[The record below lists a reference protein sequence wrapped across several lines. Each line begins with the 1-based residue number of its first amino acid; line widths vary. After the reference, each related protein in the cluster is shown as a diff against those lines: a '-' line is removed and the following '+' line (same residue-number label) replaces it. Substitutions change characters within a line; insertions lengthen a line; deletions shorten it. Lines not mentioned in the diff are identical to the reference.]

1 MSTKDFLETLIATV
15 KPAETRDFLTQQKKA
30 DVIHA
35 DIGIHYDWSL
45 WARPKQLP
53 PQDALRSNSEDASRS
68 DSSWHI
74 WLLLAGRGFGKT
86 LAITQWALAQAKAM
100 PGSRGALVAAT
111 ERDARDVL
119 VEGESGILNVAPPD
133 FMPKFEPSKRRLTFP
148 NGSTAALF
156 SAEKPNRLRGPQH
169 HWAICDELAAWTA
182 PEAFDMLLLGLR
194 LGDDPRVAVAT
205 TPRPVALI
213 KRLLADSSVAV
224 VRGSTYENRANLAP
238 TFFAGVARRY
248 EGTSLGRQELL
259 GEVLDENAGALFKR
273 HLIEAARVAEAP
285 ELKRIVVA
293 IDPAVTSHEGSDET
307 GIVVAGVAEIENMG
321 HVTEEA
327 YVLDDLS
334 LKASPHI
341 WASEAVAAYQLWQ
354 ADRIVAE
361 VNNGG
366 DLVEHTVRTVDA
378 NAPYRAVRASRGKN
392 ARAEPVAALY
402 EQGKVHHVGVFAT
415 LEQQMCEGAAKS
427 PDRVDA
433 LVWALSALMLEGD
446 TAVVMRKGKYREK
459 I

>member
-1 MSTKDFLETLIATV
+1 M
-15 KPAETRDFLTQQKKA
+15 KPGETRDFFTQQKKA
-30 DVIHA
+30 DVLEA
-35 DIGIHYDWSL
+35 DIGIEYDWSL

-53 PQDALRSNSEDASRS
+53 PPGD
-68 DSSWHI
+68 WGI

-169 HWAICDELAAWTA
+169 HWAICDELAAWLH

-194 LGDDPRVAVAT
+194 LGNDPRLAVAT

-213 KRLLADSSVAV
+213 KRLLADSTVAV

-238 TFFAGVARRY
+238 TFFKGVAKRY

-273 HLIEAARVAEAP
+273 HLIEAARVDEAP

-307 GIVVAGVAEIENMG
+307 GIVVAGVAEIDG
-321 HVTEEA
+321 QEEA

-334 LKASPHI
+334 LKATPRG
-341 WASEAVAAYQLWQ
+341 WASEAIAAYQLWQ

-366 DLVEHTVRTVDA
+366 DLVEHTLRTVDA

-415 LEQQMCEGAAKS
+415 LEQQMCEGTNKS

-459 I
+459 T